1 MHIRLRFKKSEYFTI
16 QYIFITIHEF
26 HYIFDTI
33 HGFIILFHTIQLLAQ
48 YEKISSYIYQSKM
61 FTDIV

>member
-1 MHIRLRFKKSEYFTI
+1 MHIRLRFNKSEYFTI

-26 HYIFDTI
+26 HHTFDII
-33 HGFIILFHTIQLLAQ
+33 HGSIILFHTIQSLAQ

-61 FTDIV
+61 FTDTV